1 MMKTRRNEMKYVTI
15 TGGVLSGIGK
25 GITAASIGA
34 SLQNQGLKVD
44 VLKIDP
50 YLNVDAGTMNP
61 NQHGEVFVTEDG
73 YEADLDLGH
82 YERFLGKNMTHLNNV
97 TAGQVYSN
105 VIAKERK
112 GEYLGATVQMIPHV
126 TAEIKERL
134 SKLKGDVA
142 IVEIGGT
149 VGDIESEI
157 FLEAIREF
165 SMEKGRNENFVFIH
179 VTYIP
184 YLKVTNEFKTKPTQQ
199 SIQILRRAGISP
211 DIIVLRGEKS
221 FPTQTIRKVALFGG
235 VNESSVFGLED
246 ASNVYFIPQKIH
258 NLGMDKLIMEKL
270 NVKAQK
276 DFNWKY
282 PSPEKDAKIAM
293 IGKYL
298 ATDDAYKS
306 VLESVILCGYKKP
319 ELIDSENLEGI
330 SEEEMERKLGEY
342 AGFIIPGGFGSRGI
356 EGMIQ
361 AIKYAR
367 EHDKP
372 ILGLCL
378 GMQLMV
384 IEYAR
389 NVANFK
395 QANSTEFDA
404 NTPYPVVDLMEKQKK
419 ILKLGGTM
427 RLGAEEIKISKWSKL
442 HEIYG
447 TEKVSERH
455 RHRYEV
461 NLKAFREM
469 FRVEENESSHKL
481 NVSAMSNFVEAVELP
496 DKKFYLGVQFH
507 PEYAS
512 KVSSPHPIFV
522 EFLKKSFE
530 NKSGN

>member
-1 MMKTRRNEMKYVTI
+1 MKYVTI

-34 SLQNQGLKVD
+34 CLQNQGLKVD

-82 YERFLGKNMTHLNNV
+82 YERFLGKNMTRWNNV
-97 TAGQVYSN
+97 TAGQIYSN
-105 VIAKERK
+105 VIEKERR

-126 TAEIKERL
+126 TAEIKKRI
-134 SKLKGDVA
+134 SNLKGDVA
-142 IVEIGGT
+142 IIEIGGT

-165 SMEKGRNENFVFIH
+165 SMENGRNENFVFVH

-184 YLKVTNEFKTKPTQQ
+184 YLRVTNEFKTKPTQQ

-211 DIIVLRGEKS
+211 DVIVLRGEKS
-221 FPTQTIRKVALFGG
+221 FSEQTMKKVALFGG
-235 VNESSVFGLED
+235 VNEGAVFGLED
-246 ASNVYFIPQKIH
+246 ASNVYSIPQKIH
-258 NLGMDKLIMEKL
+258 DLRMDELVMEKL
-270 NVKAQK
+270 NVKARR
-276 DFNWKY
+276 DFDWKY
-282 PSPEKDAKIAM
+282 PNSSKDARIAM
-293 IGKYL
+293 VGKYL

-306 VLESVILCGYKKP
+306 VLESVALCGYKKP
-319 ELIDSENLEGI
+319 ELVDSETLENI
-330 SEEEMERKLGEY
+330 PEKEVEKRLKKY

-356 EGMIQ
+356 EGMIR

-367 EHDKP
+367 ENDKP
-372 ILGLCL
+372 LLGLCL

-389 NVANFK
+389 NVANLK
-395 QANSTEFDA
+395 GANSTEF
-404 NTPYPVVDLMEKQKK
+404 NSQTPYPVVDLMEKQKK

-427 RLGAEEIKISKWSKL
+427 RLGVEEIKLFKWSKL

-447 TEKVSERH
+447 SEKILERH

-461 NLKAFREM
+461 NLKDFENIFRTKK
-469 FRVEENESSHKL
+469 EEDSQKL
-481 NVSAMSNFVEAVELP
+481 TISAMSNFVEAVELP
-496 DKKFYLGVQFH
+496 HKKFYIGVQFH
-507 PEYAS
+507 PEYSS
-512 KVSSPHPIFV
+512 KVSAPHPIFM
-522 EFLKKSFE
+522 EFLEKSFE
-530 NKSGN
+530 NRNLNA

>member
-1 MMKTRRNEMKYVTI
+1 MKYVTI

-34 SLQNQGLKVD
+34 ALQSQGLVVD

-82 YERFLGKNMTHLNNV
+82 YERFLGKNMTRLNNV
-97 TAGQVYSN
+97 TAGQIYSS
-105 VIAKERK
+105 VITKERK

-126 TAEIKERL
+126 TAEIKKRL
-134 SKLKGDVA
+134 SQLKGDVA

-165 SMEKGRNENFVFIH
+165 SMEKGRAENFAFVH

-211 DIIVLRGEKS
+211 DLIVLRGEKE
-221 FPTQTIRKVALFGG
+221 FPPHTVKKVALFGG
-235 VNESSVFGLED
+235 VDEKAVFGLED
-246 ASNVYFIPQKIH
+246 ASNVYSIPQKIH
-258 NLGMDKLIMEKL
+258 DLGMDELIMKKIK
-270 NVKAQK
+270 VRPTKK
-276 DFNWKY
+276 FNWKY
-282 PSPEKDAKIAM
+282 PIPVKNAKIAL

-306 VLESVILCGYKKP
+306 VLESVVLCGYHKP
-319 ELIDSENLEGI
+319 NLIDSESLESLEDDELARRLEGYDG
-330 SEEEMERKLGEY
+330 L
-342 AGFIIPGGFGSRGI
+342 IIPGGFGKRGI
-356 EGMIQ
+356 EGMIR

-367 EHDKP
+367 EHDVP

-384 IEYAR
+384 VEYAR
-389 NVANFK
+389 NVANLK
-395 QANSTEFDA
+395 GANSTEFDLD
-404 NTPYPVVDLMEKQKK
+404 TPYPVVDLMEKQKK
-419 ILKLGGTM
+419 ILNLGGTM
-427 RLGAEEIKISKWSKL
+427 RLGAENIRISKWSKL
-442 HEIYG
+442 YEIYDR
-447 TEKVSERH
+447 VFVHERH

-461 NLKAFREM
+461 NLNAFREM
-469 FRVEENESSHKL
+469 FRVKEEEPQNRL
-481 NVSAMSNFVEAVELP
+481 NVSALSNFVEAVELP
-496 DKKFYLGVQFH
+496 QKKFYVGVQFH

-512 KVSSPHPIFV
+512 KVSSPHPIFM
-522 EFLKKSFE
+522 EFLKKASE
-530 NKSGN
+530 KSGM

>member
-1 MMKTRRNEMKYVTI
+1 MKYVTI

-34 SLQNQGLKVD
+34 SLQNQGLTVD

-82 YERFLGKNMTHLNNV
+82 YERFLGKNMTRWNNV
-97 TAGQVYSN
+97 TAGQIYSN

-126 TAEIKERL
+126 TAEIKERI

-142 IVEIGGT
+142 IIEIGGT

-165 SMEKGRNENFVFIH
+165 SMENGRNENFVFVH

-211 DIIVLRGEKS
+211 DVIVLRTEKKIS
-221 FPTQTIRKVALFGG
+221 HHTMKKVALFGG
-235 VNESSVFGLED
+235 VKEESVFGLED
-246 ASNVYFIPQKIH
+246 APNVYSIPQKIH
-258 NLGMDKLIMEKL
+258 TLGMDELIMEKFGI
-270 NVKAQK
+270 NGKNE
-276 DFNWKY
+276 FNWKY
-282 PSPEKDAKIAM
+282 PVPNKDAKIAM
-293 IGKYL
+293 VGKYL

-319 ELIDSENLEGI
+319 EMIDSESLEGLQDDELE
-330 SEEEMERKLGEY
+330 SKLQGY

-356 EGMIQ
+356 EGMIR

-367 EHDKP
+367 EHDVP
-372 ILGLCL
+372 LLGLCL
-378 GMQLMV
+378 GMQLMI

-389 NVANFK
+389 NVENLK
-395 QANSTEFDA
+395 GANSTEFDPD
-404 NTPYPVVDLMEKQKK
+404 TPYPVIDLMEHQKK
-419 ILKLGGTM
+419 VLKLGGTM
-427 RLGAEEIKISKWSKL
+427 RLGAEEIKVSKWSNL
-442 HEIYG
+442 YNIYKSE
-447 TEKVSERH
+447 TISERH
-455 RHRYEV
+455 RHRYEA
-461 NLKAFREM
+461 NLRDFRDM
-469 FRVEENESSHKL
+469 FRLKEEEPSDRL
-481 NVSAMSNFVEAVELP
+481 NVSALSNFVEAVELP
-496 DKKFYLGVQFH
+496 NKKFYLGVQFH

-512 KVSSPHPIFV
+512 KVSSPHPIFMK
-522 EFLKKSFE
+522 FLEKSFE
-530 NKSGN
+530 NKGKN